1 MHMAQI
7 TVSPEQAVDA
17 QTLAPIRA
25 IDPHL
30 VLVFGPTAR
39 FRNSQLADALAL
51 ALPDSLRMGC
61 SSSGQIDGLSV
72 LDHETVVTG
81 VRFRE
86 AALALRSERVADS
99 ADSAP
104 AGRRLARQ
112 LAGTGLHT
120 LIILACGVDINGSA
134 LIDRTQCVG

>member
-17 QTLAPIRA
+17 QTLEPIRA

-72 LDHETVVTG
+72 LDRSVVDLVPAG
-81 VRFRE
+81 AVVDLADVFE
-86 AALALRSERVADS
+86 ALAAS
-99 ADSAP
+99 
-104 AGRRLARQ
+104 GRLAGFEAHDRFYEI
-112 LAGTGLHT
+112 GSPDGLRDLERH
-120 LIILACGVDINGSA
+120 LSAASPGGS
-134 LIDRTQCVG
+134 